1 MGARFREVSELAT
14 EKGLSNDE
22 AIKMLRDRGVAVID
36 GIYDNVLYEAVFAAP
51 TGRDGFMSPRTG
63 IGAVQSLVNKLGM
76 KLIVHDANRSQT
88 LVFRKGS
95 QNVVA
100 RWQYITAATGNVS
113 AFTVRSFLALDA
125 PTHYFFTNFDGPI
138 AWVANRQMLSR
149 TWNRLRE
156 RGNSTTDTTE
166 RIPPGREGHETG
178 YLQLRLS
185 ENSSKYLLQ
194 SAKQLGL

>member
-1 MGARFREVSELAT
+1 MGSRFHEVSELAK
-14 EKGLSNDE
+14 EKGQSVDE
-22 AIKMLRDRGVAVID
+22 TTKMLRDRGVAVIN

-63 IGAVQSLVNKLGM
+63 IGAVQALVNNLGM

-100 RWQYITAATGNVS
+100 RWQYITSAVGNVS
-113 AFTVRSFLALDA
+113 QFTVRSFLAIDA

-138 AWVANRQMLSR
+138 AWVANRQMLTRS
-149 TWNRLRE
+149 WNKLRD
-156 RGNSTTDTTE
+156 RGNSETDTTE
-166 RIPPGREGHETG
+166 RIPPGRERHDAG

-194 SAKQLGL
+194 SSKQLGL